1 MAMKKR
7 IVCFFALICSL
18 NINAQS
24 VVKMSIN
31 DVQELINSKDDGTV
45 LILNFWATFC
55 KPCVAEIP
63 DFISITAAEKSQKVK
78 LILISL
84 DDKNAYPKKLRA
96 FARRNHFANN
106 LAWLN
111 ETDADS
117 FLPKID
123 PSWSGSIPA
132 TLFINKKTGA
142 RKFVEGEMNAIEF
155 KKALVEI
162 IN

>member
-24 VVKMSIN
+24 VVKMSII

-63 DFISITAAEKSQKVK
+63 HFISLVAENPKKTK
-78 LILISL
+78 LILVSL
-84 DDKNAYPKKLRA
+84 DDKSLFPKKLRA
-96 FARRNHFANN
+96 FARRNHFATN

-132 TLFINKKTGA
+132 TLFINKKTGV
-142 RKFVEGEMNAIEF
+142 RKFVEGELNAIEF